1 MPFLGEIAALATA
14 VLWSGT
20 SIAFSEASIRV
31 GSLYVNVTRL
41 VLAISYL
48 VITILIAGID
58 VTISSGQILFLGI
71 SGFIGLVVGDTFL
84 FKAFQNI
91 GARLSMLIMSLA
103 PAIAAIMA
111 YFFLGE
117 IISLLGIIGIVITIG
132 GIALVVLERKETPS
146 ANYKIDYVGIFFAFM
161 GAVGQAVGLIF
172 AKFALNEGDI
182 NSFVANIVRLISA
195 LIILYPLAAMT
206 HRFTK
211 PVNVYV
217 NDKKAFLFTV
227 IGSILGPYFGITLS
241 LVSIT
246 YAKIG
251 IASTLMATVPI
262 IMLPMVRFYYKEK
275 LSWIAIGGAFIAVA
289 GIAMLFLA

>member
-182 NSFVANIVRLISA
+182 NSFVANIVR
-195 LIILYPLAAMT
+195 
-206 HRFTK
+206 
-211 PVNVYV
+211 
-217 NDKKAFLFTV
+217 FL
-227 IGSILGPYFGITLS
+227 PQ
-241 LVSIT
+241 
-246 YAKIG
+246 
-251 IASTLMATVPI
+251 
-262 IMLPMVRFYYKEK
+262 
-275 LSWIAIGGAFIAVA
+275 
-289 GIAMLFLA
+289 

>member
-1 MPFLGEIAALATA
+1 
-14 VLWSGT
+14 
-20 SIAFSEASIRV
+20 
-31 GSLYVNVTRL
+31 
-41 VLAISYL
+41 
-48 VITILIAGID
+48 
-58 VTISSGQILFLGI
+58 
-71 SGFIGLVVGDTFL
+71 
-84 FKAFQNI
+84 
-91 GARLSMLIMSLA
+91 
-103 PAIAAIMA
+103 
-111 YFFLGE
+111 
-117 IISLLGIIGIVITIG
+117 
-132 GIALVVLERKETPS
+132 
-146 ANYKIDYVGIFFAFM
+146 
-161 GAVGQAVGLIF
+161 
-172 AKFALNEGDI
+172 
-182 NSFVANIVRLISA
+182 
-195 LIILYPLAAMT
+195 MT